1 MNPIFAQAKQYLST
15 NQVGLIEDLESILN
29 RLQETDHITDY
40 SFLVAPAA
48 KCYEGYLKD
57 FFLKI
62 GIMSQVEYNGE
73 RYRVGKTLNPSL
85 RYTKYS
91 VFRKLSDI
99 HEKGE
104 ELAEIL
110 WDAWKYGRNEI
121 FHYFPQNLKRITR
134 AEAEDRIDKILD
146 AIVKSGQ
153 FLEQNDFCQRNL

>member
-1 MNPIFAQAKQYLST
+1 MNPIFANAKQYLSS
-15 NQVGLIEDLESILN
+15 NQVGLVEDLELILN
-29 RLQETDHITDY
+29 RLQEFDNITDY

-62 GIMSQVEYNGE
+62 GIMSQAEYNGE

-91 VFRKLSDI
+91 VYRKLTDI

-104 ELAEIL
+104 GLAEIL

-121 FHYFPQNLKRITR
+121 FHYFPHNLKRITR
-134 AEAEDRIDKILD
+134 AEAEERIDKILE

-153 FLEQNDFCQRNL
+153 FLEENDFCRRNP